1 MDDQYIAW
9 GILGTALT
17 VTLSCT
23 PSQQTINRGLEKP
36 NVILIHLD
44 DMGYGDLSLTGATG
58 YSTPHID
65 NMAREGIF
73 LTNYYSPQAV
83 SSASRAGLLTGCYPN
98 RVGFFGALGP
108 HSKIGISSEEETIA
122 ELLKA
127 EGYATAAYGKW
138 HLGVQQSFLPT
149 NHGFDEFYGIPYSND
164 MWPRHPTGSYP
175 DLPLFEDGKI
185 VNPAVTPDDQSQFTT
200 DFTLRTV
207 EFIKRNRE
215 TPFFIYL
222 AHPMPHVPLHV
233 SDKFKG
239 KSVQGSYGDVMM
251 EIDWSVGTIMETL
264 AECGLD
270 ENTLLIFTSDN
281 GPWINYGNHA
291 GSTGGL
297 REGKGTTFEGG
308 QRVPCIMRWQGTI
321 PEGSI
326 CNSLVSAID
335 ILPTLVEL
343 AGAKPPEKQIDGVSI
358 LPILEGDLEAQP
370 RETFYYYYRRNSLQA
385 VRYQQWKLILPHPG
399 RTYEG
404 FQPGIDGL
412 PGEVDEQHKHG
423 GSLHDLRRDPGE
435 RYDVSESFPD
445 IVGKLQQIAEEARR
459 DLGDDLTGNNG
470 NNRRKPGYVS

>member
-23 PSQQTINRGLEKP
+23 PSQQTKNRGLEKP
-36 NVILIHLD
+36 NVILI
-44 DMGYGDLSLTGATG
+44 
-58 YSTPHID
+58 
-65 NMAREGIF
+65 F
-73 LTNYYSPQAV
+73 
-83 SSASRAGLLTGCYPN
+83 
-98 RVGFFGALGP
+98 
-108 HSKIGISSEEETIA
+108 
-122 ELLKA
+122 
-127 EGYATAAYGKW
+127 TA
-138 HLGVQQSFLPT
+138 
-149 NHGFDEFYGIPYSND
+149 
-164 MWPRHPTGSYP
+164 
-175 DLPLFEDGKI
+175 
-185 VNPAVTPDDQSQFTT
+185 
-200 DFTLRTV
+200 
-207 EFIKRNRE
+207 
-215 TPFFIYL
+215 
-222 AHPMPHVPLHV
+222 
-233 SDKFKG
+233 
-239 KSVQGSYGDVMM
+239 
-251 EIDWSVGTIMETL
+251 
-264 AECGLD
+264 
-270 ENTLLIFTSDN
+270 DN

-308 QRVPCIMRWQGTI
+308 QCVPCIMRWQGTI
-321 PEGSI
+321 PDGSI
-326 CNSLVSAID
+326 CSSLVSALD

-343 AGAKPPEKQIDGVSI
+343 AGAQPPEKQIDGVSI